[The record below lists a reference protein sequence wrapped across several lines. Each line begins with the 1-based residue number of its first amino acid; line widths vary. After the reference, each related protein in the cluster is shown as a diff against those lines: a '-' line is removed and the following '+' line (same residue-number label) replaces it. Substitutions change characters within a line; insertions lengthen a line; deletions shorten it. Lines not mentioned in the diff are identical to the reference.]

1 LVHRF
6 YRRAIP
12 DPLLGP
18 VFEGF
23 GVDWPRHL
31 PKLVAYWEHVLL
43 DHPGIA
49 TNTVGV
55 HGRVQNV
62 APFGQNPSIGG
73 WSSGSGP
80 STSCTPA
87 RSPTSRKRA
96 PARSGARSEPSRA
109 PASVTPPPVDILTPR
124 ALAPKRGLRALHRG
138 GVDVPPWVNSAGDRR
153 RPTRWRDARSVAS
166 SMRSIAVERV

>member
-1 LVHRF
+1 MTVHIAPARLGSRDIATGNDVGVLVHRF

-62 APFGQNPSIGG
+62 APFGQNHIDR
-73 WSSGSGP
+73 WVELWERTVDELYAGP
-80 STSCTPA
+80 VADLAKTRA
-87 RSPTSRKRA
+87 RQVGRALRAVARTGERHSPTR
-96 PARSGARSEPSRA
+96 
-109 PASVTPPPVDILTPR
+109 
-124 ALAPKRGLRALHRG
+124 
-138 GVDVPPWVNSAGDRR
+138 
-153 RPTRWRDARSVAS
+153 
-166 SMRSIAVERV
+166 